1 MHGYIAKSIRNNPK
15 TDHKVSKSWTRN
27 EGMSSKFKA
36 YASAMKA
43 REVAMKNMMA
53 NSRKKIHQTLSWIQD
68 TDFVKVLMRT
78 LFT

>member
-43 REVAMKNMMA
+43 
-53 NSRKKIHQTLSWIQD
+53 
-68 TDFVKVLMRT
+68 
-78 LFT
+78 